1 MNRARLS
8 ISEKE
13 LLTNPKI
20 YPKTASSW
28 SIFEKNSE
36 ESDSI

>member
-13 LLTNPKI
+13 L
-20 YPKTASSW
+20 
-28 SIFEKNSE
+28 
-36 ESDSI
+36 